1 MNIVK
6 ELRRKKGIQ
15 QKEFAI
21 DIGVSSPT
29 VSAWETGKSD
39 PSGKHL
45 KKISEY
51 FGVDELTVLGRGVVD
66 LSVPPE
72 DDAWEIREQLRR
84 DPNMRLL
91 FDAASRATPEHLRAA
106 AAMLKALEP
115 KDGDGDD

>member
-6 ELRRKKGIQ
+6 ELRRKRGIQ
-15 QKEFAI
+15 QKELALEI
-21 DIGVSSPT
+21 NVSHAT
-29 VSAWETGKSD
+29 ISAWETGKSD
-39 PSGKHL
+39 PSGSNL
-45 KKISEY
+45 KKVAEY

-66 LSVPPE
+66 LTADAE
-72 DDAWEIREQLRR
+72 DDSWEIREQLRR

-91 FDAASRATPEHLRAA
+91 FDAAARATPEHLRAA